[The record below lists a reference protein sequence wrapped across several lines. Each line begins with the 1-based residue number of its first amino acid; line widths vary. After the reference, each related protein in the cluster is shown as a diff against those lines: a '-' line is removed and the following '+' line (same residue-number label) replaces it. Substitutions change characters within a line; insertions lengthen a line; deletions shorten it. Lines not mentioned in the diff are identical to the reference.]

1 MELENSSIILK
12 DKSFMKVNFM
22 MDINMEKANNFSKM
36 AIHMQDAFLKIN
48 LKGWANINGKMVLFI
63 KERLLM
69 GISMDKEFL
78 FLQMEANLKNIMI
91 TINKSILIIAMIK
104 KQ

>member
-36 AIHMQDAFLKIN
+36 AIHM
-48 LKGWANINGKMVLFI
+48 
-63 KERLLM
+63 
-69 GISMDKEFL
+69 
-78 FLQMEANLKNIMI
+78 
-91 TINKSILIIAMIK
+91 
-104 KQ
+104 